1 MKNIF
6 TIFKKE
12 LLEITRDRKTMT
24 FMLVIP
30 IFIYPALFTGI
41 SKYISSQTEKAEQD
55 ILRIGLIQSG
65 GQNDFMQFI
74 DAQPKVEIVQLKNDT
89 TYAKD
94 LIAKDSIDVAYYFD
108 PQFDSAFANL
118 QPTSFSYYYTST
130 NNEFQVAIIEQ
141 INMVYQKSL
150 TRKKLEELKVNE
162 VVLEP
167 AKSISRNIASA
178 REQWG
183 SVIGG
188 MIPYFFMIFCLIGCM
203 YPAIDLAAGEKERG
217 TLETLLVSAASRLDI
232 YIGKFLAVALSGF
245 ITAIAA
251 IIGLAISAN
260 LIGADA
266 GSGTSEL
273 SGISE
278 LLNGMIEPKSVIL
291 LLSILLP
298 LNVFFAAITLMLSI
312 YAKSFKEAQSMITPL
327 MIIIVFP
334 AIIGMLPGVKL
345 DNLTA
350 LIPILNVS
358 LAAKEVIAGNVE
370 TIPMVLTLLSLFVY
384 AFFALIISV
393 RFFNNEKNIMRG

>member
-12 LLEITRDRKTMT
+12 LLEITRDKKTMT

-41 SKYISSQTEKAEQD
+41 SKYISSQTEKAEQEIMRVG
-55 ILRIGLIQSG
+55 ILQTG

-74 DAQPKVEIVQLKNDT
+74 DAQPNVEIIPLQNDT
-89 TYAKD
+89 TAAKN
-94 LIAKDSIDVAYYFD
+94 LITADSIDVAYYFD
-108 PQFDSAFANL
+108 PQFDSAFAHL
-118 QPTSFSYYYTST
+118 QPTSFSYYFTST
-130 NNEFQVAIIEQ
+130 NNEFKVAIIEQ
-141 INMVYQKSL
+141 INQIYKQTL
-150 TRKKLEELKVNE
+150 TRKKLEELKVDAI
-162 VVLEP
+162 VLEP

-183 SVIGG
+183 SIIGG

-245 ITAIAA
+245 ISAVSA
-251 IIGLAISAN
+251 IIGLAIAAN

-266 GSGTSEL
+266 GSGSAEL
-273 SGISE
+273 SGISD

-327 MIIIVFP
+327 MIVIVFP
-334 AIIGMLPGVKL
+334 AILGMLPGVRL

-358 LAAKEVIAGNVE
+358 LAAKEVISGNVE
-370 TIPMVLTLLSLFVY
+370 TIPMVITLLSLFVY
-384 AFFALIISV
+384 AFIALIISV

>member
-12 LLEITRDRKTMT
+12 LLEITRDKKTMT

-41 SKYISSQTEKAEQD
+41 SKYISSQTEKAEQEIMRVG
-55 ILRIGLIQSG
+55 ILQTG

-74 DAQPKVEIVQLKNDT
+74 DAQPNVEIIPLQNDT
-89 TYAKD
+89 TAAIN
-94 LIAKDSIDVAYYFD
+94 LITADSIDVAYYFD
-108 PQFDSAFANL
+108 PQFDSAFAHL
-118 QPTSFSYYYTST
+118 QPTSFSYYFTST
-130 NNEFQVAIIEQ
+130 NNEFKVAIIEQ
-141 INMVYQKSL
+141 INQIYKQTL
-150 TRKKLEELKVNE
+150 TRKKLEELKVNAI
-162 VVLEP
+162 VLEP

-183 SVIGG
+183 SIIGG

-245 ITAIAA
+245 ISAVSA
-251 IIGLAISAN
+251 IIGLAIAAN

-266 GSGTSEL
+266 GSGSAEL
-273 SGISE
+273 SGISD

-327 MIIIVFP
+327 MIVIVFP
-334 AIIGMLPGVKL
+334 AILGMLPGVRL

-358 LAAKEVIAGNVE
+358 LAAKEVISGNVE
-370 TIPMVLTLLSLFVY
+370 TIPMVITLLSLFVY
-384 AFFALIISV
+384 AFIALIISV